1 MQHLDEKILAM
12 MKELEEERQE
22 RDGEM
27 REEDGGESGERG
39 GNVKRESIDLNHPL
53 ISVNGQ
59 MIPLADRTLLAGK
72 LHVRM
77 PKTWRLMTQQ
87 EAAIKYPSVYRP
99 SLIYTNNEG
108 TVNLTINLT
117 EDPLEEEGLA
127 VYTETMAR
135 MIRSV
140 QPIRS
145 WIDEGMMD
153 SDEGERAGYCEF
165 TASVLDGTLYYYMM
179 FKKLEG
185 SALLVS
191 FSCSAMDMRNWKPVA
206 HAMMRAIQTLGSEK
220 GEKRSESYL

>member
-22 RDGEM
+22 HDGEM
-27 REEDGGESGERG
+27 REKDGIAGSGSDG
-39 GNVKRESIDLNHPL
+39 QAKLESIDFNHPL

-59 MIPLADRTLLAGK
+59 MIPLTDRILLAGK

-153 SDEGERAGYCEF
+153 SDEEERAGYCEF

-179 FKKLEG
+179 FKELEG

>member
-12 MKELEEERQE
+12 MMELEEERQE

-27 REEDGGESGERG
+27 REEDGGEGDGRG

-59 MIPLADRTLLAGK
+59 MIPLTDRILLEGR

-87 EAAIKYPSVYRP
+87 ETAIKYPSVYRP
-99 SLIYTNNEG
+99 SLIYTNKEG
-108 TVNLTINLT
+108 TVNLTFNHT
-117 EDPLEEEGLA
+117 EEPLEEEGLA

-135 MIRSV
+135 MLRSV

-145 WIDEGMMD
+145 WIDEGILS

-179 FKKLEG
+179 FKELEG
-185 SALLVS
+185 SVLLVS

-206 HAMMRAIQTLGSEK
+206 HAMMRTLQNLGSEK
-220 GEKRSESYL
+220 GEKRSEPHL